1 MLRAVRLLVIALA
14 VFTASETLASA
25 QTQGRISVG
34 VSVTMN
40 NTTDDDVA
48 SVTAV
53 GPLVRL
59 NPRKGLGAA
68 GAFNWFEADL
78 HEPGGASGDFAR
90 LRVRP
95 LMGGVSYTV
104 GSGATLV
111 SFSIVGGPSF
121 NRARFDRLYIPGS
134 SESIEAGNSF
144 AIRPGVGV
152 TQTLARRVAL
162 VGFGGYLINR
172 PDVVYRD
179 RTGQETRDHWK
190 ADSLVVSVGIVYSVF

>member
-121 NRARFDRLYIPGS
+121 NRARFDRLVKS
-134 SESIEAGNSF
+134 QDRANRL
-144 AIRPGVGV
+144 RPATASRSV
-152 TQTLARRVAL
+152 L
-162 VGFGGYLINR
+162 VS
-172 PDVVYRD
+172 
-179 RTGQETRDHWK
+179 
-190 ADSLVVSVGIVYSVF
+190 A